1 MIDIGENIREIRK
14 LKGMTQ
20 AELGKKIGMSYQQ
33 IGQYE
38 NGKRNPKLQTIK
50 KLAIALEVSMYDIL
64 KIGAEYYQP
73 TGVNLDINI
82 IKNALHSHEA
92 IVKTPLDKITVMA
105 FEELIQ
111 YKETELTPNQIN
123 GMKKRQEKIDLMAT
137 EYDNICEKYDKLYGK
152 EQM

>member
-20 AELGKKIGMSYQQ
+20 KELGNKLGISQSAINQ
-33 IGQYE
+33 FE
-38 NGKRNPKLQTIK
+38 NNKTDPKLQTIEK
-50 KLAIALEVSMYDIL
+50 IAIALEVSMYDIL

-92 IVKTPLDKITVMA
+92 VAETPLDKVTVTA
-105 FEELIQ
+105 LKELLE
-111 YKETELTPNQIN
+111 YKETGLTPQDIKEMDKMYLEKCKEVNALV
-123 GMKKRQEKIDLMAT
+123 KTCERLEKEKR
-137 EYDNICEKYDKLYGK
+137 
-152 EQM
+152 